1 MFWVSQGVQAVKN
14 SMFFQYTKK
23 AGEAEE
29 IKHAV

>member
-1 MFWVSQGVQAVKN
+1 MFWVSQGMQEVKN
-14 SMFFQYTKK
+14 YMFFQYAKK